1 MISIFSEIPR
11 NPESPFILEEH
22 GSLSYGQFE
31 ALSVEFSQGLVRAV
45 GVVALGNSKEALIAY
60 FGFLAAGVVPMFVNP
75 ASSPALSE
83 VLRSYQ
89 PRYMVTTSAQ
99 KPEHYLEKH
108 VFGGATLW
116 EASNSEERY
125 LNENLAF
132 LQLTSGST
140 GSPKTVRISP
150 ANIQSV
156 TYSIGRYMGFSSSR
170 RIVGHL
176 PFHYVYGISL
186 VHLAYAY
193 GASIFLTPVDFMDR
207 KFWDLISDVGVT
219 DFSGVPFHYETLAR
233 SGIPADALETLE
245 CATQAGGALSPNLV
259 EHFFGLFGSHNT
271 DFYVMYGQAEASPRI
286 SFMGPTIADAKK
298 GSVGKAIDVGS
309 LSIDTGGSG
318 EILYSGPNV
327 CLGYAHG
334 HGDLT
339 LGDEFKG
346 ILRTGDLGKL
356 DSDGFLFIDGRAK
369 RSIKVHGSSV
379 ALDWVES
386 QVRELRGPAAVI
398 GKTNRLLVIVDGLT
412 DLSVSDIRG
421 LVPTIHPSVL
431 EVHRIAEIPLLPSGK
446 IDYRSLEK
454 EWL

>member
-1 MISIFSEIPR
+1 MFSEIPR
-11 NPESPFILEEH
+11 NPQSPFIVEEH

-31 ALSVEFSQGLVRAV
+31 ALCAEFSRGLVRAV
-45 GVVALGNSKEALIAY
+45 GVVVLGNSKEALIAY

-75 ASSPALSE
+75 ASAPALSE
-83 VLRSYQ
+83 VLKSYQ

-99 KPEHYLEKH
+99 EPEHYLERH

-116 EASNSEERY
+116 EAINSEETY

-186 VHLAYAY
+186 VHLAWAY

-207 KFWDLISDVGVT
+207 KFWALISDVGVT

-233 SGIPADALETLE
+233 GGIPADALETLE

-259 EHFFGLFGSHNT
+259 EYFFGLFGSHNT

-286 SFMGPTIADAKK
+286 SFMGPTIADARR

-309 LSIDTGGSG
+309 LSIETRGSG

-327 CLGYAHG
+327 CLGYAQG
-334 HGDLT
+334 HGDLS
-339 LGDEFKG
+339 LGDEFNG

-356 DSDGFLFIDGRAK
+356 DSDGFLFINGRAK
-369 RSIKVHGSSV
+369 RSVKVHGSSV
-379 ALDWVES
+379 ELDWVER
-386 QVRELRGPAAVI
+386 QVRESHGPVAVI
-398 GKTNRLLVIVDGLT
+398 GKTNKLVIVIGSSLN
-412 DLSVSDIRG
+412 LSVSDVRE

-431 EVHRIAEIPLLPSGK
+431 KVHRVADIPLLPSGK